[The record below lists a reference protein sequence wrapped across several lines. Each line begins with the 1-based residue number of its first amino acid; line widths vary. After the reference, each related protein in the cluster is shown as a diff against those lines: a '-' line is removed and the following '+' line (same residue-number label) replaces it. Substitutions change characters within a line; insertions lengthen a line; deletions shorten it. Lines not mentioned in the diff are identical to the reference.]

1 MLKRS
6 VIAAALVAAV
16 VTMAA
21 CGSPAHPQPSS
32 ISSTS
37 AKPSGVYGIVVVQ
50 YPPSVSVNFTL
61 SPPRLPG
68 GFGLADWRIPITDA
82 NLIVRATGSHG
93 PARKVLTGDDG
104 IFEVELSP
112 GRYVISLGDP
122 PFGGSLAR
130 AGTQWRVEVRKDRSS
145 YRAEVTVRSGEY
157 TRVVIGPS
165 PSPDQVVGAQ

>member
-50 YPPSVSVNFTL
+50 
-61 SPPRLPG
+61 LPG